1 MRRFLFLLA
10 LLPLALPLFAQEQG
24 ERPLIELNRTVLSRV
39 KHSLDRG
46 DTEFLPAYRQ
56 LIADADKL
64 LTKGPYS
71 VMEKKQV
78 PPSGDKHDYVS
89 QGPYWWPDPSKAD
102 GLPYIRK
109 DGLVNPEY
117 YDYTDHDYLHKMTSA
132 VYKLGLAYYYSGEE
146 KYAAHAAKLVRT
158 WFLDKETRMNPNLNY
173 SQRIPGIC
181 EGRGIGMIDSRS
193 FVKALDGVIL
203 ISSSPAWSDADE
215 TCLQAWFK
223 KFTDWIL
230 NSPNGQE
237 EAKGRNNHGTYY
249 DLQVTAYSIYTG
261 QRNFAKNYLREVT
274 RKRLDSQLAADGE
287 QPFEMARTKPWGYCG
302 MNLLGFVELALA
314 GEKIGENLWV
324 YQTPDGASIR
334 KAIEW
339 YFPFLNG
346 EKPWPKE
353 EITGHRDAGT
363 LVAVLMMGSR
373 YDKAGYK
380 KQIEPLLAF
389 TGDDFNLEKSILQLT
404 YPIFEGPVTDD
415 AMFFDALNLDHP
427 GLEAVKADVAA
438 KDYETAKKDYVK
450 YLKTREHPKW
460 VFDWRKVRDPAKRI
474 PDYDRGPA
482 DKVASNLLSSCG
494 IPHQFGDTI
503 DWSINPAP
511 LEYVEWTYQ
520 LSRHPFWVTLGQAYQ
535 ATGDEKYA
543 QAFVRQMRSW
553 VTTNPLPDNSA
564 NVNWSRW
571 RTIETGIR
579 TLNAW
584 PASFYYFLDSPSFDD
599 ESIVMMVKSFHEHG
613 LHLRA
618 YPQRNNWLTMEM
630 NGLFHVGVLF
640 PEFKESEEWCRYAS
654 KRLYEEEQIQIYP
667 DGAQVELA
675 PGYHGVTLHNILGI
689 YDVAKVND
697 YPLPEA
703 FVPGLEN
710 AYNFYLNICMPDGC
724 MPALNDSGWG
734 NARKMLSEGFS
745 YFPERTDFDYV
756 ATEGKSG
763 TAPAFTSVWMP
774 WAGWYVMRSGWDS
787 EALHAHFEVGP
798 FSPAHSHE
806 DKLSFLL
813 NAYGKRLLT
822 ECGTY
827 AYDTSQW
834 RAYAL
839 SARSHNVTRVD
850 GKDQNRRRLSGLDP
864 IRYNRTPMTNRWITN
879 ERFDFGEGWY
889 DEGFGDDQDSTVTQY
904 RALVFVKDRYW
915 LMFDVYT
922 PADDATHDY
931 QSWFHFNSTR
941 CQTDAGLGAV
951 RTDDPDQPNLA
962 IVPLGYRPVETRVIC
977 GQEDPEVQG
986 WVHLK
991 DYGCDPVATPVFQ
1004 FSAGGQCVM
1013 PYLFYPLKAG
1023 ESLPVQ
1029 SVKVK
1034 KGGTIEIR
1042 FRNGDK
1048 DVIRYAVG
1056 DNSLKQLSL
1065 TTRQGGKRETLPI
1078 L

>member
-1 MRRFLFLLA
+1 MRRLLFLLA

-71 VMEKKQV
+71 ITDKKQV

-89 QGPYWWPDPSKAD
+89 QGPYWWPDPTKAD

-117 YDYTDHDYLHKMTSA
+117 YDYPDHDYLHKMTSA

-146 KYAAHAAKLVRT
+146 KYAAHAARLVRA
-158 WFLDKETRMNPNLNY
+158 WFLDEDTRMNPNLNY

-181 EGRGIGMIDSRS
+181 EGRGIGLIDSRAL
-193 FVKALDGVIL
+193 VKALDGVIL
-203 ISSSPAWSDADE
+203 ISSSKAWSDADE
-215 TCLQAWFK
+215 AGLKAWFRE
-223 KFTDWIL
+223 FRDWIL
-230 NSPNGQE
+230 NSPNGKD
-237 EAKGRNNHGTYY
+237 EARQHNNHGTYY
-249 DLQVTAYSIYTG
+249 DLQVAAYSIYTG
-261 QRNFAKNYLREVT
+261 QSAFARNYLREVT
-274 RKRLDSQLAADGE
+274 RRRLDSQLAPDGE
-287 QPFEMARTKPWGYCG
+287 QPFEMARTRPWGYCG
-302 MNLLGFVELALA
+302 MNLLGFVELALT

-324 YQTPDGASIR
+324 YQTPKGASIR

-339 YFPFLNG
+339 YFPFWNG

-353 EITGHRDAGT
+353 EITGNRDAGT
-363 LVAVLMMGSR
+363 LVSVLMMGSR
-373 YDKAGYK
+373 YDKLGYK
-380 KQIEPLLAF
+380 KQIEPLLSF
-389 TGDDFNLEKSILQLT
+389 TGDDFDLEKSILQLT
-404 YPIFEGPVTDD
+404 YPVFEGPVTDD
-415 AMFFDALNLDHP
+415 AMLFDALNLNYP
-427 GLEAVKADVAA
+427 GLEAVKEDVAA
-438 KDYETAKKDYVK
+438 KDYEAAKKDYVK

-460 VFDWRKVRDPAKRI
+460 VFDWRDVRNPANRI

-520 LSRHPFWVTLGQAYQ
+520 LSRHPFWVTLGKAYQ

-599 ESIVMMVKSFHEHG
+599 ESIIMMVKSFHEHG

-630 NGLFHVGVLF
+630 NGLFHIGVLF

-654 KRLYEEEQIQIYP
+654 ERLYEEEKVQIYP

-703 FVPGLEN
+703 FVPGLES
-710 AYNFYLNICMPDGC
+710 AYNYYLDICMPDGC

-734 NARKMLSEGFS
+734 DARKMLEEGFS

-756 ATEGKSG
+756 ASLGKSG
-763 TAPAFTSVWMP
+763 TLPAFTSTWMP
-774 WAGWYVMRSGWDS
+774 WAGWYVMRSGWDAD
-787 EALHAHFEVGP
+787 ALHAHFEVGP

-813 NAYGKRLLT
+813 NAYGRRLLT

-850 GKDQNRRRLSGLDP
+850 GKDQNRRRLNSHDP
-864 IRYNRTPMTNRWITN
+864 IRYNRAPMTNRWITD

-889 DEGFGDDQDSTVTQY
+889 DEGFGEDQDSTVTQY
-904 RALVFVKDRYW
+904 RALVFVKDRFW
-915 LMFDVYT
+915 LMFDVFT
-922 PADDATHDY
+922 PTDDATHDY
-931 QSWFHFNSTR
+931 QSWFHLNSTR
-941 CQTDAGLGAV
+941 YQKDPGLLSV
-951 RTDDPDQPNLA
+951 RTDDPGEANLA
-962 IVPLGYRPVETRVIC
+962 IVPLWKTPAEADVIC
-977 GQEDPEVQG
+977 GQESPEVQG
-986 WVHLK
+986 WIHLK
-991 DYGCDPVATPVFQ
+991 DYGCDPVATPVFHYK
-1004 FSAGGQCVM
+1004 ANGQCVM
-1013 PYLFYPLKAG
+1013 PYLFYPMKAG
-1023 ESLPVQ
+1023 ESLPVKA
-1029 SVKVK
+1029 VKLK
-1034 KGGTIEIR
+1034 QGGTIEILYV
-1042 FRNGDK
+1042 NGDK

-1065 TTRQGGKRETLPI
+1065 TTKQGGKRETLPI